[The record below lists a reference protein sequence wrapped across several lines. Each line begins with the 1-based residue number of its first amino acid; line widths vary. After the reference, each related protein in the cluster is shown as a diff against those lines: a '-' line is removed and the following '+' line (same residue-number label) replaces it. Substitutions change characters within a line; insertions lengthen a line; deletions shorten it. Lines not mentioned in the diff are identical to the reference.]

1 MTQKG
6 QAPLFMIYPFA
17 KQFEKL
23 LWFHIDTINGNIIIG
38 AILHKK
44 YLLDSI
50 GIMINRNYHFCYYTP
65 YATAQRNPHRWHRR
79 NDCKENWLKF
89 NTSVEGK
96 PELRRGTFGVVR
108 SRK

>member
-17 KQFEKL
+17 KQVEKL

-50 GIMINRNYHFCYYTP
+50 
-65 YATAQRNPHRWHRR
+65 
-79 NDCKENWLKF
+79 
-89 NTSVEGK
+89 
-96 PELRRGTFGVVR
+96 
-108 SRK
+108 

>member
-50 GIMINRNYHFCYYTP
+50 
-65 YATAQRNPHRWHRR
+65 
-79 NDCKENWLKF
+79 
-89 NTSVEGK
+89 
-96 PELRRGTFGVVR
+96 
-108 SRK
+108 